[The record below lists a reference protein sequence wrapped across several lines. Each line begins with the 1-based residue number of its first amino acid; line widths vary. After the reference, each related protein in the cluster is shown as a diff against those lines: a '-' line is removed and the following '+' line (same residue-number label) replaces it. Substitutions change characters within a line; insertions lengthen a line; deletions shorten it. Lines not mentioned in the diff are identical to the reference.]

1 MSQLHKFDFG
11 YKVVMRF
18 TLNLILGM
26 YIKWPSSSIASD
38 HPPFYPIIN
47 SDVKRMETQKK

>member
-26 YIKWPSSSIASD
+26 NIKWPSSSIASD